1 VSATVLLAALLV
13 ATGAA
18 GLAAVVGRPAA
29 RIDPRLRPYTVV
41 THVALGVAADG
52 AARPAA
58 GATLPKL
65 FGPPLVAALRA
76 SQRLV
81 RRSDDARLE
90 RRLYQAGLA
99 GVSVDEHRSRMI
111 VTGAAWGA
119 ALGAGGLLLRSP
131 FLGVIF
137 VGVGAVAGS
146 ARVRA
151 TVDRR
156 IDERRDQLRRELY
169 TVNHMLALH
178 LRTGAGPVQAVQRV
192 VERGTGAVVAELG
205 HALAWIRAGLRE
217 PDAFRRAAQLT
228 PEPSAART
236 YLLFAAGAERGA
248 DLAGALLALSDDLR
262 DARREELRQ
271 AAVKRRA
278 AMLLPTIGILAPI
291 MLLFIAAPLPSIVFG
306 MR

>member
-1 VSATVLLAALLV
+1 
-13 ATGAA
+13 
-18 GLAAVVGRPAA
+18 
-29 RIDPRLRPYTVV
+29 LRPYTVV

-178 LRTGAGPVQAVQRV
+178 LRTGAGPVQSSPSSATRS
-192 VERGTGAVVAELG
+192 RGSAPGCGSPTPSGG
-205 HALAWIRAGLRE
+205 RHSSRRSRA
-217 PDAFRRAAQLT
+217 P
-228 PEPSAART
+228 PART
-236 YLLFAAGAERGA
+236 CSLPPGPNAVPT
-248 DLAGALLALSDDLR
+248 SP
-262 DARREELRQ
+262 ARCS
-271 AAVKRRA
+271 
-278 AMLLPTIGILAPI
+278 P
-291 MLLFIAAPLPSIVFG
+291 
-306 MR
+306 